1 MASPRSARVSD
12 PAAAPHRRS
21 PALTRSARVSDPA
34 AAPDRRSPALTRSA
48 RVSDPAAVP
57 DRRSPAFATELG
69 CKGIQASRAYTN
81 GRRPSVDNLG
91 GVGRPAPNGVNL
103 GGVGRPAPNGLN
115 LGGVGRPAPNGGW
128 GGVGTPAPRPGC
140 LRTGTKRRKIE
151 TCHPGFDSRD
161 TCTLAE
167 SVLRTAV
174 GHIVTIPSLN
184 GWARGR
190 LETARIRRF
199 GRVCR
204 SRHRPERNPKAQE
217 VSRQVIAG

>member
-12 PAAAPHRRS
+12 PAAAPDRRS
-21 PALTRSARVSDPA
+21 PALTRSARISDPA

-48 RVSDPAAVP
+48 RVSDPAAAP
-57 DRRSPAFATELG
+57 DRRSLAFASELG

-91 GVGRPAPNGVNL
+91 GVGRPAPNGSW
-103 GGVGRPAPNGLN
+103 
-115 LGGVGRPAPNGGW
+115 GGVGRPAPNGGW
-128 GGVGTPAPRPGC
+128 GGVGRPAPRAGC
-140 LRTGTKRRKIE
+140 LHTGTKRRKIE
-151 TCHPGFDSRD
+151 TRHPGFDSRD

-174 GHIVTIPSLN
+174 GHIVTIPSLI
-184 GWARGR
+184 GWVRGR
-190 LETARIRRF
+190 LETARIRRY

-204 SRHRPERNPKAQE
+204 SRHRPKRNPKAQE
-217 VSRQVIAG
+217 FSRQDIAG